1 MVKTLTLKNGLR
13 LVLEYIPHVQSAAM
27 GIWVNVG
34 CVNEKAEIAGISHF
48 IEHMM
53 FKGTE
58 NRSAKEIASDIDKLG
73 GQINAFTGKEATCYY
88 IKTISSNLL
97 QGAEVLVDMLEN
109 SQFLDEEMDKERKVI
124 EEEIK
129 MTQDTPDDLC
139 LDEMIELVFTG
150 KPYGHSII
158 GTPKT
163 LAGIDSKVMK
173 DYFKTQYSVDRM
185 LISVSG
191 NFDEDEL
198 VKYFEDKFSGFRKE
212 NPAVD
217 LSGKPYS
224 KGAKVV
230 KKDIEQSHI
239 ALGNIGVNMASDEY
253 YDLVILSKIFGG
265 SMSSRLFQNIR
276 EQKGL
281 AYTII
286 SMYGTYKE
294 DGYFAIYAG
303 VSHDKID
310 EALKGIKEELDS
322 LLKDGITAEELAMAK
337 EQIKS
342 SFIFGQESVA
352 SRMFNN
358 GKSILLL
365 GQVESQEE
373 FIEKVDKVSLES
385 VKKLID
391 RLCHYED
398 FTRVVVT
405 GKDTDYEN

>member
-1 MVKTLTLKNGLR
+1 MVKTIRLKNGLR

-27 GIWVNVG
+27 GIWANVG
-34 CVNEKAEIAGISHF
+34 CVNESSEIAGISHF

-58 NRSAKEIASDIDKLG
+58 NRTAKEIASDIDKLG

-88 IKTISSNLL
+88 IKTISSNLIK
-97 QGAEVLVDMLEN
+97 GAEVLVDMLEN
-109 SQFLDEEMDKERKVI
+109 SQFSDEEMDKERKVI

-129 MTQDTPDDLC
+129 MTQDTPDDLAI
-139 LDEMIELVFTG
+139 DEMIELVFKG
-150 KPYGHSII
+150 KPYGNSII

-163 LAGIDSKVMK
+163 LVGIDSKVMK
-173 DYFKTQYSVDRM
+173 QYFSEQYSLDRM
-185 LISVSG
+185 LVSVSG
-191 NFDEDEL
+191 NYDEEAL
-198 VKYFEDKFSGFRKE
+198 VKFFEDKFLGFKKSNE
-212 NPAVD
+212 VIN
-217 LSGKPYS
+217 LSGAEYV
-224 KGAKVV
+224 KGNKVI

-239 ALGNIGVNMASDEY
+239 ALGNKGLKLSSDEY
-253 YDLVILSKIFGG
+253 YNLVLLSKVFGG

-286 SMYGTYKE
+286 SMYGNYQE

-310 EALKGIKEELDS
+310 EALAGIKEELDA
-322 LLKDGITAEELAMAK
+322 LLDKGITFEELAMAK

-358 GKSILLL
+358 GKHILLT
-365 GQVESQEE
+365 GNVESQEE
-373 FIEKVDKVSLES
+373 FIEKVDKVTLDS
-385 VKKLID
+385 VQHLIN
-391 RLCHYED
+391 RICHFED
-398 FTRVVVT
+398 FTKVIVT
-405 GKDTDYEN
+405 GKENDYEN